1 MGIVSLCRLL
11 EEVCEGSIGEG
22 GLRFKVQKI
31 QGMHLYAFPIF
42 QKLCS
47 WRRFET
53 DLKLVYRDFIQFG
66 GFGNLYQFGFDW
78 NFWAHLIQ
86 RFQSSFLLSFSPTMV
101 ADPQGIKVFRF
112 DGVCFCAQAK
122 SPPPPNKPMSWNFN
136 YCA

>member
-1 MGIVSLCRLL
+1 MYNGLL

-31 QGMHLYAFPIF
+31 QGMPLYAFPIF
-42 QKLCS
+42 QKSCS

-53 DLKLVYRDFIQFG
+53 DLKLGYRDFIQFG

-86 RFQSSFLLSFSPTMV
+86 RFQVRKLLKFRFLLNSGISCPEKLGFPGFSDLMAFV
-101 ADPQGIKVFRF
+101 SVLKVSNGVIQFKVF
-112 DGVCFCAQAK
+112 
-122 SPPPPNKPMSWNFN
+122 NL
-136 YCA
+136 